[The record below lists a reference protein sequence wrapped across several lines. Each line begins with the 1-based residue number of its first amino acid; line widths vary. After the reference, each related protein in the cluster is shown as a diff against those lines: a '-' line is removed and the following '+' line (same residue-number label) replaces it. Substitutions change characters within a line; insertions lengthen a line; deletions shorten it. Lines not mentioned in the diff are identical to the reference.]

1 MSKTIKENERQ
12 LLNTG
17 DVLVFAFGAMIGWGW
32 VVLSGQWIVTGG
44 IIGTAIGF
52 LIGGFISY
60 RSSVYF
66 SEFLHRKNV
75 YDFGSGHL
83 HQLDISISH
92 HGSSGYG
99 YESCWHKDCR

>member
-1 MSKTIKENERQ
+1 MSKQIKENERQ

-52 LIGGFISY
+52 LIGGLMIYFVGLCYSGIKYKSTVCESAKDIVLFDKTYAHPVGDIKDFI
-60 RSSVYF
+60 
-66 SEFLHRKNV
+66 
-75 YDFGSGHL
+75 
-83 HQLDISISH
+83 I
-92 HGSSGYG
+92 
-99 YESCWHKDCR
+99 